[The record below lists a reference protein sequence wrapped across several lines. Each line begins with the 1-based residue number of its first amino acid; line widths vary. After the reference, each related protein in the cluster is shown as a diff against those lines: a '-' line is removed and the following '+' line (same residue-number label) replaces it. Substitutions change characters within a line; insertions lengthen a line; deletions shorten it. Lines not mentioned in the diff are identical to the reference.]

1 MAGAQLA
8 LRHQVPLRSTPVSKT
23 SAHLS
28 SLVERD
34 RLSMHMHAAARM
46 DGCGSDSAAAICAE
60 RAWKMRPNRPWQCNR
75 HARVFVQL

>member
-1 MAGAQLA
+1 MHIKMIDG
-8 LRHQVPLRSTPVSKT
+8 LRSAAAVGKHHACKVAPV
-23 SAHLS
+23 HLS

-60 RAWKMRPNRPWQCNR
+60 DMHKSC
-75 HARVFVQL
+75 